1 MQLHANSYKY
11 MIVYRISYLDFPQYF
26 QMKTALEENNS
37 YIGSHIDDCYQC
49 VEKFSRF
56 DPENYDDYFDGDNH
70 TRKDSDLFTTS
81 HLNQN
86 GMNRDNLIC
95 KTF

>member
-1 MQLHANSYKY
+1 MASAL
-11 MIVYRISYLDFPQYF
+11 MIAYQIPYLDFPQYF
-26 QMKTALEENNS
+26 QLKTALEENNS

-56 DPENYDDYFDGDNH
+56 DPDNYDEFYDGDNH
-70 TRKDSDLFTTS
+70 TRKDPDLFTTS

-86 GMNRDNLIC
+86 GINSNFIILN
-95 KTF
+95 FL